1 MKIACNNSKTDQTG
15 EKLSPKN
22 IHTNPHEPT
31 MCPFLSSGA
40 WMNMSPEHSME
51 SEKSFLEVLQT
62 GVVRILVGF
71 SQTGRKK
78 LKKLS
83 ILNMPILMGSEK
95 VLQHMPHQTP
105 LNQWHLFPLQQK
117 EVLWERFLMF
127 IGNLV
132 KKKTSVLEN
141 CGVSLLIVV

>member
-1 MKIACNNSKTDQTG
+1 
-15 EKLSPKN
+15 
-22 IHTNPHEPT
+22 
-31 MCPFLSSGA
+31 
-40 WMNMSPEHSME
+40 MNMSPEHSME

-71 SQTGRKK
+71 SPTGRKK